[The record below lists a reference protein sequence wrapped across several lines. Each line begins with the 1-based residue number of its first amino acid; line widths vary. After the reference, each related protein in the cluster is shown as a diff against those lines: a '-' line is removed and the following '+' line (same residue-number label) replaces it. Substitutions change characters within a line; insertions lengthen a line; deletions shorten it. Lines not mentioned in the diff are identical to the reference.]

1 MEASSG
7 VCVTG
12 VRLRGKTFSRQAAIL
27 RRSKWIGAGGHS
39 SGGVLRWGVG
49 SREEIGKLIGDGRF
63 I

>member
-27 RRSKWIGAGGHS
+27 RSKWIGAGGHS
-39 SGGVLRWGVG
+39 SGGGSKVG
-49 SREEIGKLIGDGRF
+49 SGES
-63 I
+63 